1 MPAALAAP
9 LVFRGFAWGQ
19 QAVDESTVWT
29 GYLKPLPAM
38 RRDLL
43 RLDHAQIF
51 PLLRAMGKCILGYRL
66 KNVEFS
72 ILLRQLGRLAI
83 VYRAIMKLNH
93 GAEPVPAKIQDN
105 LFSILWMSELHP
117 GLEIVKLHVG

>member
-9 LVFRGFAWGQ
+9 LVFRGFARGQ
-19 QAVDESTVWT
+19 QVVDKSTVWT

-38 RRDLL
+38 RRNLL
-43 RLDHAQIF
+43 RLDYAQIF
-51 PLLRAMGKCILGYRL
+51 PLFRAMGKGVLGYRL

-72 ILLRQLGRLAI
+72 ILLRQLGRLTI
-83 VYRAIMKLNH
+83 VHRAVMKLNH
-93 GAEPVPAKIQDN
+93 RAEPVPAKVQDN
-105 LFSILWMSELHP
+105 LFSILWMSKLHP